1 MEFMVIMAKRAQKI
15 DELLDLL
22 KEEKVMAAIMAR
34 LTVDITPVI
43 KDVFNSFVDEFST
56 KLEKLVEKS
65 AQDLIDKHCEALNNK
80 VTSLESENDI
90 LKSRMNEVENNLR
103 LDNLMIHGLME
114 VPKVDAEQVMLESKN
129 DESSADSVITPASSA
144 DSVITQASSADSV
157 ITQAV
162 LNLCNNHLGLKV
174 SGSDVAYAFRIPAN
188 AKGGCRP
195 VIVRFVNRKIRNM
208 VYSSRKS
215 LHDSSKKGS
224 KGIYINEHLTKTNA
238 QLYAKAR
245 GLVKEKKI
253 ASAWTSGGVVFIRQ
267 SESLNEKPKKITSQ
281 RSLDDF

>member
-1 MEFMVIMAKRAQKI
+1 MLLLQTFREAFK
-15 DELLDLL
+15 DEC
-22 KEEKVMAAIMAR
+22 
-34 LTVDITPVI
+34 TT
-43 KDVFNSFVDEFST
+43 
-56 KLEKLVEKS
+56 
-65 AQDLIDKHCEALNNK
+65 
-80 VTSLESENDI
+80 
-90 LKSRMNEVENNLR
+90 LR

-129 DESSADSVITPASSA
+129 DESSADSVIT
-144 DSVITQASSADSV
+144 QASSANSV

-215 LHDSSKKGS
+215 LLDSSKKD
-224 KGIYINEHLTKTNA
+224 INEHLTKTNA

-281 RSLDDF
+281 RSPDDF

>member
-1 MEFMVIMAKRAQKI
+1 M
-15 DELLDLL
+15 
-22 KEEKVMAAIMAR
+22 KVMAAIMAR

-65 AQDLIDKHCEALNNK
+65 AKDLIDKHCEALNNK

-114 VPKVDAEQVMLESKN
+114 VPKVDAEQVMLEPKN
-129 DESSADSVITPASSA
+129 DESSADSVITQASSA

-174 SGSDVAYAFRIPAN
+174 YF
-188 AKGGCRP
+188 
-195 VIVRFVNRKIRNM
+195 
-208 VYSSRKS
+208 
-215 LHDSSKKGS
+215 
-224 KGIYINEHLTKTNA
+224 
-238 QLYAKAR
+238 
-245 GLVKEKKI
+245 
-253 ASAWTSGGVVFIRQ
+253 
-267 SESLNEKPKKITSQ
+267 
-281 RSLDDF
+281 

>member
-1 MEFMVIMAKRAQKI
+1 MLLLQTFREAFK
-15 DELLDLL
+15 DEC
-22 KEEKVMAAIMAR
+22 
-34 LTVDITPVI
+34 TT
-43 KDVFNSFVDEFST
+43 
-56 KLEKLVEKS
+56 
-65 AQDLIDKHCEALNNK
+65 
-80 VTSLESENDI
+80 
-90 LKSRMNEVENNLR
+90 LR

-114 VPKVDAEQVMLESKN
+114 VPKVDAGQVMLESKN
-129 DESSADSVITPASSA
+129 DESSADSVIT
-144 DSVITQASSADSV
+144 QASSADSV
-157 ITQAV
+157 TTQAV

-195 VIVRFVNRKIRNM
+195 VIVRFVNRKIWNM

-224 KGIYINEHLTKTNA
+224 KRIYINEHLTKTNA

-253 ASAWTSGGVVFIRQ
+253 ASAWTSGGVVFILQ

-281 RSLDDF
+281 RSLDEF

>member
-1 MEFMVIMAKRAQKI
+1 VEFMVIMAKRAQKI

-129 DESSADSVITPASSA
+129 DESSA